1 MVRTWCFFAFWF
13 QHVPQRRVR
22 PSRPTNHWKNVNL
35 FARCIFFFWLFLV
48 VFFFLSFSV
57 SLSLFFLNFSFFLF
71 LFLYLSFS
79 FFSLFFFSSLL
90 VLSCLLLMCSS
101 RLVSKLP
108 LVNTLQGSV
117 VCLKMTR
124 QTQVSSVHV
133 LKRLRWETRKEKN
146 HFPSGNRF
154 ALFPTKMGK
163 QFDVRSWMQKTKIM
177 NWFQKNGSVNSICR
191 YVVSKVSGFEHMC
204 TIAFFLFWCKELPIN
219 DHVSS
224 VFTLRTFLLYQ
235 FFEKYWYSVH
245 VDIYRFCVA
254 SHCKVWSIKVR
265 HKSSLVC
272 VSVCFLENRVDI
284 KTRFC
289 ACEVDCFFCECHR
302 ATPSGGANSRVHVFE
317 RKNSA
322 NDDVFNLFITMP
334 VCWKN

>member
-1 MVRTWCFFAFWF
+1 MFFFIFLFFFFFFIFFLFFFFFCFFSF
-13 QHVPQRRVR
+13 
-22 PSRPTNHWKNVNL
+22 S
-35 FARCIFFFWLFLV
+35 FFFFLFPSLFFFSS
-48 VFFFLSFSV
+48 FFFLSFS
-57 SLSLFFLNFSFFLF
+57 LSLSFFL
-71 LFLYLSFS
+71 

-163 QFDVRSWMQKTKIM
+163 QFDVRSWTQKTKIM

-235 FFEKYWYSVH
+235 FFEKY
-245 VDIYRFCVA
+245 
-254 SHCKVWSIKVR
+254 
-265 HKSSLVC
+265 
-272 VSVCFLENRVDI
+272 
-284 KTRFC
+284 
-289 ACEVDCFFCECHR
+289 
-302 ATPSGGANSRVHVFE
+302 
-317 RKNSA
+317 
-322 NDDVFNLFITMP
+322 
-334 VCWKN
+334 

>member
-1 MVRTWCFFAFWF
+1 MFFCILISACATAAC
-13 QHVPQRRVR
+13 
-22 PSRPTNHWKNVNL
+22 STLPTHKSLEKRKPFRAVY
-35 FARCIFFFWLFLV
+35 
-48 VFFFLSFSV
+48 FFLLTLSCCLF
-57 SLSLFFLNFSFFLF
+57 LSLFLCFSFFVFFYFSFFLF

-90 VLSCLLLMCSS
+90 ILSCLLLMCSS

-235 FFEKYWYSVH
+235 FFEKY
-245 VDIYRFCVA
+245 
-254 SHCKVWSIKVR
+254 
-265 HKSSLVC
+265 
-272 VSVCFLENRVDI
+272 
-284 KTRFC
+284 
-289 ACEVDCFFCECHR
+289 
-302 ATPSGGANSRVHVFE
+302 
-317 RKNSA
+317 
-322 NDDVFNLFITMP
+322 
-334 VCWKN
+334 

>member
-1 MVRTWCFFAFWF
+1 MFFCILISACATAACSTLPTHKSLEKRKPFRAVYFFLLTLSCCLFLSLFLCFSFFVF
-13 QHVPQRRVR
+13 FYISFFHF
-22 PSRPTNHWKNVNL
+22 L
-35 FARCIFFFWLFLV
+35 FHFFF
-48 VFFFLSFSV
+48 VFFLFLSFSF
-57 SLSLFFLNFSFFLF
+57 FFLLCLFSLRFSFSLF

-124 QTQVSSVHV
+124 QTQISSVHV

-163 QFDVRSWMQKTKIM
+163 QFDVRSWMQKTKIR

-235 FFEKYWYSVH
+235 FFEKY
-245 VDIYRFCVA
+245 
-254 SHCKVWSIKVR
+254 
-265 HKSSLVC
+265 
-272 VSVCFLENRVDI
+272 
-284 KTRFC
+284 
-289 ACEVDCFFCECHR
+289 
-302 ATPSGGANSRVHVFE
+302 
-317 RKNSA
+317 
-322 NDDVFNLFITMP
+322 
-334 VCWKN
+334 